1 MSWNFF
7 TDNLPLWMVNAL
19 CFASLIFIFFHFVE
33 RKIIHSARKIID
45 ISLKITHY
53 MEQVIKHEDESNREL
68 NEVIRKTKELQSK
81 VFFVRPQI
89 EALRDHLQNSE
100 DSNEPKSMILLSKVY
115 HAQFLERLLFEDM
128 LDIVKECVDYAKKQN
143 DFNKPRNDK
152 FKAFLKE
159 FHSK

>member
-1 MSWNFF
+1 
-7 TDNLPLWMVNAL
+7 
-19 CFASLIFIFFHFVE
+19 
-33 RKIIHSARKIID
+33 
-45 ISLKITHY
+45 